1 MFSVGALVVKG
12 AMLSV
17 TAGLAGSEGGS
28 PLSRDGALLYS
39 RAPGAMV
46 LGVSWSRAKAVL
58 RFRSCHYER
67 HTKA

>member
-1 MFSVGALVVKG
+1 MFSGGALVVKG

-39 RAPGAMV
+39 RAPGGVV
-46 LGVSWSRAKAVL
+46 LGVSCSRAKAVV
-58 RFRSCHYER
+58 RFRACRYEL
-67 HTKA
+67 HATA